1 MTFLEPDR
9 YFARISRIDIDRDL
23 LAQGYRNVLL
33 DVDNTILTRDTHEV
47 PRDVGFWL
55 AKARDAGI
63 SFCLVSNNWHESVY
77 QLANRLS
84 LPIVAKAV
92 KPLPPAF
99 LMALRKLDAR
109 RSETVV
115 VGDQLVTDVMGA
127 HFLGMK
133 AYLLAPLV
141 EQDLP
146 HTLLLR
152 NFERVVMGERKPEG
166 VGVPSTYQTTE
177 SVEAAEAHADPHGP
191 ASTEGSS

>member
-1 MTFLEPDR
+1 MAFLEPDR

-23 LAQGYRNVLL
+23 LALDFRNVLL

-63 SFCLVSNNWHESVY
+63 TFCLVSNNWHEGVY

-99 LMALRKLDAR
+99 LMALRKLGAK

-115 VGDQLVTDVMGA
+115 IGDQLVTDVMGA

-152 NFERVVMGERKPEG
+152 NAERVILGDRKPEPAVHMRQAG
-166 VGVPSTYQTTE
+166 DELAASCAPAGAGSPS
-177 SVEAAEAHADPHGP
+177 
-191 ASTEGSS
+191 SSE

>member
-1 MTFLEPDR
+1 MAFLEPDR

-23 LAQGYRNVLL
+23 LALGYRNVLL

-55 AKARDAGI
+55 ARARDAGI
-63 SFCLVSNNWHESVY
+63 SFCLVSNNWHEGVY
-77 QLANRLS
+77 HLANRLS

-99 LMALRKLDAR
+99 LMALNKLGAKR
-109 RSETVV
+109 AETVV

-152 NFERVVMGERKPEG
+152 NFERAVMGERKPEG
-166 VGVPSTYQTTE
+166 ATTASNAVPCE
-177 SVEAAEAHADPHGP
+177 EGEG
-191 ASTEGSS
+191 ASLSASDLNERAEGSS

>member
-1 MTFLEPDR
+1 MAFLEPDR

-23 LAQGYRNVLL
+23 LALDFRNVLL

-63 SFCLVSNNWHESVY
+63 TFCLVSNNWHEGVY

-99 LMALRKLDAR
+99 LMALRIR
-109 RSETVV
+109 Q
-115 VGDQLVTDVMGA
+115 GHPQ
-127 HFLGMK
+127 
-133 AYLLAPLV
+133 
-141 EQDLP
+141 
-146 HTLLLR
+146 
-152 NFERVVMGERKPEG
+152 
-166 VGVPSTYQTTE
+166 
-177 SVEAAEAHADPHGP
+177 
-191 ASTEGSS
+191 SSPRHRPV